1 MASSRM
7 SNQVLSMQATLAV
20 DALALRYAGPAA
32 GMRLVP
38 AATTPLSPHRVWAHD
53 GQFREIAGLDSGA
66 VHAGADAPAR
76 VCWAAA
82 SRLGSIALT
91 RPSFSLW
98 MQIRGSAQVH
108 AAEGTFRLR
117 TGAWIALDADSA
129 PEVQADHNG
138 LTLALIVPA
147 DLMPLLQ
154 DAYLFV
160 GKGAMTLR
168 DRILALRLWHGAVRV
183 LQAHER
189 VPDRTLVRA
198 LRPLILHLS
207 AVQARHVAALGH
219 CPGHSR
225 TRKRRL
231 FNRLQR
237 ARLYL
242 EGNAHR
248 MVRMSEIMAISNY
261 SLWYLSKSFHELYG
275 ESVQTA
281 ASRLRIERAYDLL
294 ETTSMDI
301 TEIAESCGFDNACS
315 FARAFRAK
323 SGTNATQFRSALR
336 DAGGRRLRPVISS

>member
-1 MASSRM
+1 MASSRLSM
-7 SNQVLSMQATLAV
+7 QVLSMQATLPV
-20 DALALRYAGPAA
+20 DALASRYAEPAT
-32 GMRLVP
+32 GMRPVP
-38 AATTPLSPHRVWAHD
+38 AAATMPLSPHRVWAHD
-53 GQFREIAGLDSGA
+53 GQFREISAA
-66 VHAGADAPAR
+66 VPVAGADAPAR
-76 VCWAAA
+76 VCWAAV

-129 PEVQADHNG
+129 PEVQADQNG
-138 LTLALIVPA
+138 LTLALVVPA

-160 GKGAMTLR
+160 GKGTMTLR

-198 LRPLILHLS
+198 LRPLILHMS

-336 DAGGRRLRPVISS
+336 DAGGGRRRPVISS

>member
-7 SNQVLSMQATLAV
+7 PM
-20 DALALRYAGPAA
+20 PAK
-32 GMRLVP
+32 GVP
-38 AATTPLSPHRVWAHD
+38 ASTLLASTLPESGVATPTVFIAGAARPLAAVTSPLSPHRVWAHD
-53 GQFREIAGLDSGA
+53 GQFREIA
-66 VHAGADAPAR
+66 VDAPGR

-82 SRLGSIALT
+82 SRLGSVNLA
-91 RPSFSLW
+91 RASFSLW
-98 MQIRGSAQVH
+98 MQIRGSAQVS
-108 AAEGTFRLR
+108 AVEGSFRLR
-117 TGAWIALDADSA
+117 TGAWIALDADSS

-138 LTLALIVPA
+138 LTLGLLVPA
-147 DLMPLLQ
+147 DLMPMLQ

-160 GKGAMTLR
+160 GKGAMSRR

-183 LQAHER
+183 LQAHES

-198 LRPLILHLS
+198 LRPLILHMS

-315 FARAFRAK
+315 FARAFRAR
-323 SGTNATQFRSALR
+323 SGTNATRFRSALR
-336 DAGGRRLRPVISS
+336 DGERGRRGPVISS

>member
-1 MASSRM
+1 MASIFTKQRC
-7 SNQVLSMQATLAV
+7 ARGPHRA
-20 DALALRYAGPAA
+20 PAA
-32 GMRLVP
+32 PPPHLV
-38 AATTPLSPHRVWAHD
+38 SGHD
-53 GQFREIAGLDSGA
+53 GQFREIT
-66 VHAGADAPAR
+66 ADEPAR
-76 VCWAAA
+76 ACWAAV
-82 SRLGSIALT
+82 SRLGSVKLA
-91 RPSFSLW
+91 RPAFSLW
-98 MQIRGSAQVH
+98 MQIRGSAQVY

-117 TGAWIALDADSA
+117 AGEWIALDGESA
-129 PEVQADHNG
+129 PEVQADPCG

-147 DLMPLLQ
+147 DLIPLLQ

-160 GKGAMTLR
+160 GKGGMSRR
-168 DRILALRLWHGAVRV
+168 DRALALRLWHGTVRS
-183 LQAHER
+183 LPAHDS
-189 VPDRTLVRA
+189 VQDKTLVRA

-207 AVQARHVAALGH
+207 AVQSRHVELLGY

-231 FNRLQR
+231 FNRLQK
-237 ARLYL
+237 ARLFL

-248 MVRMSEIMAISNY
+248 MVRMSEIMAITNY

-323 SGTNATQFRSALR
+323 SGINATQFR
-336 DAGGRRLRPVISS
+336 RRLRSARPGRRTPTISS

>member
-7 SNQVLSMQATLAV
+7 SM
-20 DALALRYAGPAA
+20 Y
-32 GMRLVP
+32 VP
-38 AATTPLSPHRVWAHD
+38 ADADVEVPRAAASTLLSPHRVCAHD
-53 GQFREIAGLDSGA
+53 GQFREIGA
-66 VHAGADAPAR
+66 EHPAR
-76 VCWAAA
+76 VCWAGV
-82 SRLGSIALT
+82 SRLGSVKLA

-98 MQIRGSAQVH
+98 MQIRGSARVE
-108 AAEGTFRLR
+108 AAEGAFRLR
-117 TGAWIALDADSA
+117 TGAWIALDAESV

-138 LTLALIVPA
+138 LTLALLVPP

-160 GKGAMTLR
+160 GKGTMSRR
-168 DRILALRLWHGAVRV
+168 DRVLALRLWHGAVRV
-183 LQAHER
+183 LQAYES

-198 LRPLILHLS
+198 LRPLILHMS
-207 AVQARHVAALGH
+207 AVQARHVATLGH

-281 ASRLRIERAYDLL
+281 ASRLRIERACDLL

-315 FARAFRAK
+315 FARAFRAR

-336 DAGGRRLRPVISS
+336 EGDRRRRAPVISS